1 MQDGIAAGG
10 VVATVN
16 THTHTAALAG
26 PFGLVAH

>member
-16 THTHTAALAG
+16 THTAALAG